1 MRPHGL
7 SPRGLRAAG
16 LLGALIVMPL
26 WAGFAATPSASSAPH
41 GKQDARPTW
50 DSVFSAAQAVRGE
63 TTYTQL
69 CARCHMETLAGG
81 DEAGELTGSA
91 FMSSWSGQT
100 LADLHERIRTTM
112 PTDTPGVYSSQQ
124 VTDVLAYML
133 RFNGFPS
140 GSVELTHANDALKSI
155 RFVTA
160 KP

>member
-1 MRPHGL
+1 MRHRP
-7 SPRGLRAAG
+7 SPRGLRAAT

-26 WAGFAATPSASSAPH
+26 WAGLAATPADDTTSHRRSNE
-41 GKQDARPTW
+41 RTTW
-50 DSVFSAAQAVRGE
+50 DSVFSAAQAGRGE
-63 TTYTQL
+63 TTYKQL

-91 FMSSWSGQT
+91 FMSSWSGQS
-100 LADLHERIRTTM
+100 LADLHDRIRTTM

-124 VTDVLAYML
+124 VTDVIAYML
-133 RFNGFPS
+133 RFNGFPP
-140 GSVELTHANDALKSI
+140 GSVELTHTNDALKSI

>member
-1 MRPHGL
+1 MPHGL
-7 SPRGLRAAG
+7 TARGLRAAS

-26 WAGFAATPSASSAPH
+26 WAGVAATTIDHATAE
-41 GKQDARPTW
+41 RRNERTTW
-50 DSVFSAAQAVRGE
+50 DSVFSAAQAGRGE
-63 TTYTQL
+63 TTYKQL

-124 VTDVLAYML
+124 VTDVIAYML
-133 RFNGFPS
+133 RFNGFPP
-140 GSVELTHANDALKSI
+140 GSVELAHTNDALKSI

>member
-1 MRPHGL
+1 M
-7 SPRGLRAAG
+7 
-16 LLGALIVMPL
+16 LLGTLIGMPL
-26 WAGFAATPSASSAPH
+26 WAGVAATPADGITSH
-41 GKQDARPTW
+41 RRPIERTTW
-50 DSVFSAAQAVRGE
+50 DSVFTAAQAGRGE
-63 TTYTQL
+63 TTYKQL

-91 FMSSWSGQT
+91 FMSSWNGQS

-112 PTDTPGVYSSQQ
+112 PTDTPGVYTSQQ
-124 VTDVLAYML
+124 ATDVIAYML
-133 RFNGFPS
+133 RFNGFPP

>member
-1 MRPHGL
+1 MPHGL
-7 SPRGLRAAG
+7 AARGLRAAS

-26 WAGFAATPSASSAPH
+26 WAGVAATPSAGTTPH
-41 GKQDARPTW
+41 GRQDERTTW
-50 DSVFSAAQAVRGE
+50 DSVFSAAQAGRGE
-63 TTYTQL
+63 TTYKQL

-91 FMSSWSGQT
+91 FMSSWNGQS

-124 VTDVLAYML
+124 VTDVIAYML

>member
-1 MRPHGL
+1 MR
-7 SPRGLRAAG
+7 RGPTHRRWPVVG

-26 WAGFAATPSASSAPH
+26 WAGLAAAPVTRTTTVA
-41 GKQDARPTW
+41 QQRERTTW
-50 DSVFSAAQAVRGE
+50 DSVFSTEQAGRGE
-63 TTYTQL
+63 TTYKQL

-91 FMSSWSGQT
+91 FMSSWNGQS

-112 PTDTPGVYSSQQ
+112 PTDTVGVYSSQQ
-124 VTDVLAYML
+124 VTDVIAYML
-133 RFNGFPS
+133 RFNGFPP
-140 GSVELTHANDALKSI
+140 GSVELTHTNDALKSI

>member
-1 MRPHGL
+1 
-7 SPRGLRAAG
+7 
-16 LLGALIVMPL
+16 MPL
-26 WAGFAATPSASSAPH
+26 WAGFAATPGAGTVPH
-41 GKQDARPTW
+41 GRQDDRTTW
-50 DSVFSAAQAVRGE
+50 DSVFSAAQAGRGE
-63 TTYTQL
+63 TTYTQR

-91 FMSSWSGQT
+91 FMSSWNGQT

-124 VTDVLAYML
+124 ITDVIAYML
-133 RFNGFPS
+133 RFNGFPP
-140 GSVELTHANDALKSI
+140 GSVELTHTNDALKSI

>member
-1 MRPHGL
+1 MPHGL
-7 SPRGLRAAG
+7 TARGLRAAS
-16 LLGALIVMPL
+16 LLGALIVMPI
-26 WAGFAATPSASSAPH
+26 WAGLAATTIDHATAE
-41 GKQDARPTW
+41 RRNERTTW
-50 DSVFSAAQAVRGE
+50 DSVFTAAQARRGE
-63 TTYTQL
+63 TTYKQL

-124 VTDVLAYML
+124 VTDVIAYML